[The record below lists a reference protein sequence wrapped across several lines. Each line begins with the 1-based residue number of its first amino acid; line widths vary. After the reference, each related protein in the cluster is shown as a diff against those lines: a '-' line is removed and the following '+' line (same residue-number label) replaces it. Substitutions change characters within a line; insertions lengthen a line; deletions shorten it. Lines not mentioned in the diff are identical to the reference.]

1 MTRNPDPL
9 EAELDAIDNPVD
21 IDALAADLAHLRVI
35 GARLVEL
42 AQAPLFAHGV
52 RPEALA
58 LGQLVEQLAGV
69 TYRRLFDED
78 LPELDRRP
86 A

>member
-1 MTRNPDPL
+1 MTTDPVTL
-9 EAELDAIDNPVD
+9 HPID

-35 GARLVEL
+35 GARLGDL
-42 AQAPLFAHGV
+42 ARVGYTGDITTFAGRAEV
-52 RPEALA
+52 LTLA
-58 LGQLVEQLAGV
+58 ELVEQLAEV
-69 TYRRLFDED
+69 TFRRIFDED